1 MRLFIAAPLEET
13 MKESLYRDM
22 ADVRKK
28 YSGITWVRPGAMH
41 ITLVFL
47 GEVPD
52 ENLGDVTRALEGIGT
67 TVKPFT
73 LVFNG
78 FGAFPPKGNPRVIFC
93 RVEEGAAELRNIY
106 RACSS
111 ELKEFIPAKGEGPF
125 KPHLTIGR
133 VKRKGNAGG
142 LMNEL
147 SDLRYTSPVDR
158 FTLYRSVL
166 KSTGPE
172 YHEEWVGRL

>member
-1 MRLFIAAPLEET
+1 MRLFIAAPLEEN

-22 ADVRKK
+22 ADFRSR
-28 YSGITWVRPGAMH
+28 YPGITWVRPGAMH

-47 GEVPD
+47 GEIPD
-52 ENLGDVTRALEGIGT
+52 ENPGDVTQALEGIGA

-73 LVFNG
+73 LVFKG
-78 FGAFPPKGNPRVIFC
+78 FGAFPPKGKPRVIFC
-93 RVEEGAAELRNIY
+93 RVEEGAAELQYIY

-111 ELKEFIPAKGEGPF
+111 GLKGFIPANSKPSF

-142 LMNEL
+142 LMSEL
-147 SDLRYTSPVDR
+147 TDLRYTSLVDR
-158 FTLYRSVL
+158 FVLYRSVL